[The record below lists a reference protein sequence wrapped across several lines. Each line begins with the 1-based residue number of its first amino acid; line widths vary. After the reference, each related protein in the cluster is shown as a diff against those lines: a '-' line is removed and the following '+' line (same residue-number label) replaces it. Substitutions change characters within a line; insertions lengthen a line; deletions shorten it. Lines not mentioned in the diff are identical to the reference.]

1 MKSKKN
7 LHRVQRTM
15 YQTVYLDERIAITPN
30 ELNIIRHPDEIKTVI
45 ETKLKEIHEGKCNA
59 NGYIRPGSIK
69 LIGRSMGVAENGK
82 FTGNLV
88 FDCKFSCEI
97 MFPTADME
105 LDVMI
110 VKVNKMGAYG
120 VFEEAIRVL
129 LPRDLH
135 LGSEVF
141 DSLQESKTVRIRLIR
156 SRFQS
161 KDTFIMAVGKLLSE
175 EKKEEE

>member
-1 MKSKKN
+1 
-7 LHRVQRTM
+7 M
-15 YQTVYLDERIAITPN
+15 YTTIYLDERIALTPK
-30 ELNIIRHPDEIKTVI
+30 ELNIIRSTDEIKEVI

-69 LIGRSMGVAENGK
+69 LLAKSMGVAENGK

-97 MFPTADME
+97 LYPTGGLE
-105 LDVMI
+105 IDVMV
-110 VKVNKMGAYG
+110 VKVNKMGAYA

-135 LGSEVF
+135 LGNEEF
-141 DSLQESKTVRIRLIR
+141 DALTESKTVRIKLIR
-156 SRFQS
+156 GRFQS
-161 KDTFIMAVGKLLSE
+161 KDTFIMAVGKLISQPE

>member
-1 MKSKKN
+1 
-7 LHRVQRTM
+7 M
-15 YQTVYLDERIAITPN
+15 YTTIFLDERLALTPK
-30 ELNIIRHPDEIKTVI
+30 ELNILRSAEEIKDVI

-69 LIGRSMGVAENGK
+69 LLGRSMGVAENGK
-82 FTGNLV
+82 FTGNMV
-88 FDCKFSCEI
+88 FDCKFSSEI
-97 MFPTADME
+97 LYPTGNME
-105 LDVMI
+105 LDVLI
-110 VKVNKMGAYG
+110 VKVNKMGAYA

-135 LGSEVF
+135 LGNEEF
-141 DSLQESKTVRIRLIR
+141 DGIQESKTVRVKLIR

-161 KDTFIMAVGKLLSE
+161 KDTFIMAVGKLASQPEIDAE